1 MIQIFRK
8 TIKGKKLQ
16 ELKELKSGS
25 WIDVSDATT
34 EEIKMV
40 ADLADLEWA
49 DVDDVMDDY
58 ELPRIEGHEKSVVLF
73 VRSPAPNNRLMETD
87 VLMIVLT
94 EKYLVTI
101 STRKNPYI
109 KRIFK
114 SKKLPP
120 TTQQAWFLGHLL
132 LKITQAYTEKIKQ
145 LSDESMQKRRELDNV
160 KSDDI
165 VQLTENGAILNQY
178 LSALEPMESVYEVLL
193 KGKLIPLNEDEYDI
207 FEDLLNSTNQSIDVC
222 TDRIRG
228 ISSLRDTYQIIFT
241 NDLNKTIK
249 FLTSFTILLTIPTI
263 VASVYGMNISL
274 PLENHPLA
282 FWLLMMMV
290 GVIVLILLIWF
301 RKKKWF

>member
-16 ELKELKSGS
+16 ELRELKSGA
-25 WIDVSDATT
+25 WIDVSEATT

-40 ADLADLEWA
+40 ADLAELDFE

-58 ELPRIEGHEKSVVLF
+58 EIPRIEGHEKSVVMF
-73 VRSPAPNNRLMETD
+73 VRSPAPSNRLMETD

-109 KRIFK
+109 RQVLKN
-114 SKKLPP
+114 KKLPP
-120 TTQQAWFLGHLL
+120 TTEQAGFLGHLL
-132 LKITQAYTEKIKQ
+132 LKITQAYTKKIKQ
-145 LSDESMQKRRELDNV
+145 LSDESMQKRRELENIN
-160 KSDDI
+160 SDDI
-165 VQLTENGAILNQY
+165 AQLTENTEVLSQY
-178 LSALEPMESVYEVLL
+178 LSALEPMESVYKTLL
-193 KGKLIPLNEDEYDI
+193 VGKLISLNEEDHDV
-207 FEDLLNSTNQSIDVC
+207 FEDLFNSINQSIDVC
-222 TDRIRG
+222 IDRIRG
-228 ISSLRDTYQIIFT
+228 LGSLRDAYQIIFT
-241 NDLNKTIK
+241 NDLSKTIK

-263 VASVYGMNISL
+263 VASIYGMNVDL

-282 FWLLMMMV
+282 FWFLMVLVIIVSLALMV
-290 GVIVLILLIWF
+290 WF